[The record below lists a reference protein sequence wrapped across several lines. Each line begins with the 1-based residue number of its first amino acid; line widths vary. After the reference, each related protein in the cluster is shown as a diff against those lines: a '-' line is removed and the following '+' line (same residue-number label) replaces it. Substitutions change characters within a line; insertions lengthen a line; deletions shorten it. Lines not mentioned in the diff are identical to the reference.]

1 MRTQG
6 DSSFVLLFRLYGG
19 SHLGDTRE
27 QFRTSEKLAFLTEIF
42 NKIIKNQN
50 SL

>member
-19 SHLGDTRE
+19 SHLGDTRGR
-27 QFRTSEKLAFLTEIF
+27 FGTSEKLAFF
-42 NKIIKNQN
+42 DRDFQ
-50 SL
+50 